1 MIKWQ
6 PWLPD
11 RGWQGTVGGDTG
23 YQGLGETDEMKSKKE
38 VRYGVVTG
46 EVKFCLDR
54 LVDAFAGYQEQNQQQ
69 MHNRML
75 MQNLQA

>member
-38 VRYGVVTG
+38 VIWGG
-46 EVKFCLDR
+46 DR
-54 LVDAFAGYQEQNQQQ
+54 
-69 MHNRML
+69 
-75 MQNLQA
+75 